1 MSPKRKPCRPS
12 SCLEPGAWA
21 SWLLRGPWPARSE
34 KRARLFPL
42 LQPATIVKKVNTP
55 HSLTSKSS
63 SQEWEEIKNLPQLS
77 RRGPTGLICAAG
89 TPLGTQKERQFWS
102 RTSTLS
108 LWGPQP
114 LSPPS
119 SGQGPLPASAALRK
133 VRCSRIGDSG
143 VRQPSAQSSRPPPLH
158 CGSAPRGP
166 FADSVSAS
174 SL

>member
-42 LQPATIVKKVNTP
+42 LQPAAIVKKVNTP
-55 HSLTSKSS
+55 HSLTGKSS

-77 RRGPTGLICAAG
+77 RRGPRGLVCAVG

-108 LWGPQP
+108 LGPSAPEPSLQWPGPPPRFCSSPEGQMQQDRRFWGAAALSSVLKASPTALW
-114 LSPPS
+114 LSP
-119 SGQGPLPASAALRK
+119 SG
-133 VRCSRIGDSG
+133 
-143 VRQPSAQSSRPPPLH
+143 
-158 CGSAPRGP
+158 
-166 FADSVSAS
+166 
-174 SL
+174 SLC